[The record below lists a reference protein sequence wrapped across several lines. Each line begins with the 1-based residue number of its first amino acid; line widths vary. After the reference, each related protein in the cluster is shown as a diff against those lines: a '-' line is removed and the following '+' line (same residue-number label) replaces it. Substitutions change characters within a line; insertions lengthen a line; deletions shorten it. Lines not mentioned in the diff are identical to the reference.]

1 MKKATLKIFSVLV
14 VAAFLFAANAH
25 AQIVY
30 TDVIPDTTV
39 SATNGAY
46 NLDLNNDGVIDFTL
60 RKENVYFCP
69 AMLGAISTTYT
80 DIVIDAL
87 NGNEVSNDT
96 NNYPK
101 KLKFNN
107 VIKNGGTAWIDA
119 ADQLLAKKSN
129 VIRRGRDHCFIA
141 SPLTYAGNWN
151 AAGNRYVG
159 LRLIVGAT
167 KYYGWVRLNVANGG
181 NAVTIK
187 DYAYDS
193 TPGHS
198 IKAGATSGARLIND
212 AVTNETLTE
221 DQIIIAPNPFSNTT
235 TITFSISKS
244 QKVSVQIFDITGRLI
259 KTFSDK
265 EMSQG
270 NQQIDWNA
278 TDNKGQAVGA
288 GIYFLNLYD
297 GEKSYSRKLIVQ

>member
-1 MKKATLKIFSVLV
+1 MKKTTQKNFSVFV
-14 VAAFLFAANAH
+14 VAVLLFAANAH

-39 SATNGAY
+39 SSANGAY

-96 NNYPK
+96 NSFPK
-101 KLKFNN
+101 KLKVNN
-107 VIKNGGTAWIDA
+107 VIKNGGTAWIHA

-129 VIRRGRDHCFIA
+129 VIKRARFNCYSA
-141 SPLTYAGNWN
+141 SPITYTGNWN
-151 AAGNRYVG
+151 AVNDKYVG

-212 AVTNETLTE
+212 AVTNETLT
-221 DQIIIAPNPFSNTT
+221 DDHIIIAPNPFSNTT
-235 TITFSISKS
+235 TISFSLPKS
-244 QKVSVQIFDITGRLI
+244 QKVSLKLFDMTGRLI

-278 TDNKGQAVGA
+278 TNDKGQTVGA
-288 GIYFLNLYD
+288 GVYFLNLYD
-297 GEKSYSRKLIVQ
+297 GEKSYCRKLIVQ